1 MLEIDGVDGMTR
13 VKWETEISIQ
23 EGNDEPI
30 PIPAFNADFD
40 LDHFGEK
47 NIP

>member
-23 EGNDEPI
+23 KGNDE